1 MSKERITPNKTSK
14 IQDIFSDKSGS
25 LNNWKI
31 TLNGSNNETI
41 ETTIKSQV
49 RCTCNKNISK
59 SKKQNLKKKINIYTN
74 EEKHLMSTL
83 SENVNSV
90 NTTISNNSLQV
101 QITES
106 DDNEKNEIRE
116 GIYWSISDLFIQVM
130 ERLQYLAAES
140 PQLYVQFPTDLMI
153 ERTINNNPI
162 RILIPIPDNYI
173 QQQDHFEV
181 IAKEVEKVKTKA
193 KFGYL
198 AKDQFEM
205 FIKDKKI
212 EIKQS
217 LVQENHN
224 LNIPKSQRMWKGPV
238 KPVKTNKIK
247 IQDPVRN
254 WNNLIK
260 QEKGKNLEF
269 KGEQKIKPKEII
281 KPKPQYSL
289 SEESKLSLGG
299 KGFKPKV
306 WTPIP
311 NSVHSFMIEREP
323 EPEPEI
329 ISESVSESFI
339 INDDYNQVKNL
350 KMRPVLVTVMKMNE
364 EEGETSTE
372 TLDIME
378 SIFSQK
384 INLNI
389 DDENNFIKSRFEINE
404 KIEEEVRYEINFIS
418 KNKKFNGVRK

>member
-106 DDNEKNEIRE
+106 DDNEKNETRE
-116 GIYWSISDLFIQVM
+116 GIYWNINDLFIQVM
-130 ERLQYLAAES
+130 ERLQYLAAEP

-181 IAKEVEKVKTKA
+181 IAKEVEKVKTQA

-212 EIKQS
+212 EIKQP
-217 LVQENHN
+217 LVQESHN
-224 LNIPKSQRMWKGPV
+224 LNIPKSQRMWKGPIQ
-238 KPVKTNKIK
+238 PVKTNKII
-247 IQDPVRN
+247 IQDAVRN
-254 WNNLIK
+254 WNNLTK
-260 QEKGKNLEF
+260 QEKVKNLEF
-269 KGEQKIKPKEII
+269 KGEQKIKKETI
-281 KPKPQYSL
+281 KPRPQYSL

-306 WTPIP
+306 WSPIP
-311 NSVHSFMIEREP
+311 ISVNSFTIEREP

-350 KMRPVLVTVMKMNE
+350 KMRPVFVTVMKMNE
-364 EEGETSTE
+364 EEEASTE
-372 TLDIME
+372 ALDIME

-389 DDENNFIKSRFEINE
+389 DDENNFIKSRFEFNE

>member
-106 DDNEKNEIRE
+106 EDNEKNETRE
-116 GIYWSISDLFIQVM
+116 GIYWNLSDLFIQVM
-130 ERLQYLAAES
+130 ERLQYLAAEP

-181 IAKEVEKVKTKA
+181 IAKEVEKVKTQA

-212 EIKQS
+212 EIKQP

-224 LNIPKSQRMWKGPV
+224 LNIPSSQRMWKGPIL
-238 KPVKTNKIK
+238 PVKTNKII
-247 IQDPVRN
+247 IQDAVRN
-254 WNNLIK
+254 WNNLTK
-260 QEKGKNLEF
+260 QEKVKNLEF
-269 KGEQKIKPKEII
+269 KGEQKIKKETI
-281 KPKPQYSL
+281 KPRPQYSL

-299 KGFKPKV
+299 KGFKLKV
-306 WTPIP
+306 WSPIP
-311 NSVHSFMIEREP
+311 ISVNSFTIEREP
-323 EPEPEI
+323 EQEI

-364 EEGETSTE
+364 EEGETSDE

-378 SIFSQK
+378 SIFNQK

-389 DDENNFIKSRFEINE
+389 EDENNFIKSRFEINE

>member
-1 MSKERITPNKTSK
+1 MSKEIITTNKTSK

-106 DDNEKNEIRE
+106 EDNEKNETRE
-116 GIYWSISDLFIQVM
+116 GIYWNLSDLFIQVM
-130 ERLQYLAAES
+130 ERLQYLAAEP

-181 IAKEVEKVKTKA
+181 IAKEVEKVKTQA

-212 EIKQS
+212 EIKQP

-224 LNIPKSQRMWKGPV
+224 LNIPSSQRMWKGPIL
-238 KPVKTNKIK
+238 PVKTNKII
-247 IQDPVRN
+247 IQDAVRN
-254 WNNLIK
+254 WNNLTK
-260 QEKGKNLEF
+260 QEKVKNLEF
-269 KGEQKIKPKEII
+269 KGEQKIKKETI
-281 KPKPQYSL
+281 KPRPQYSL

-306 WTPIP
+306 WSPIP
-311 NSVHSFMIEREP
+311 ISVNSFTIER

-378 SIFSQK
+378 SIFNQK

-389 DDENNFIKSRFEINE
+389 EDENNFIKSRFEINE

>member
-1 MSKERITPNKTSK
+1 MSKEIITTNKTSK

-106 DDNEKNEIRE
+106 DDNEKNETRE
-116 GIYWSISDLFIQVM
+116 GIYWNINDLFIQVM
-130 ERLQYLAAES
+130 ERLQYLAAEP
-140 PQLYVQFPTDLMI
+140 PQLYVQFPTDLII

-181 IAKEVEKVKTKA
+181 IAKEVEKVKTQA

-212 EIKQS
+212 EIKQP

-224 LNIPKSQRMWKGPV
+224 LNIPSSQRMWKGPIL
-238 KPVKTNKIK
+238 PVKTNKII
-247 IQDPVRN
+247 IQDAVRN
-254 WNNLIK
+254 WNNLTK
-260 QEKGKNLEF
+260 QEKVKNLEF
-269 KGEQKIKPKEII
+269 KGEQKIKKETI
-281 KPKPQYSL
+281 KPRPQYSL
-289 SEESKLSLGG
+289 SEECKLNLGG

-306 WTPIP
+306 WSPIP
-311 NSVHSFMIEREP
+311 ISVNSFMIEREP

-350 KMRPVLVTVMKMNE
+350 KMRPVFVTVMKMNE
-364 EEGETSTE
+364 EEEASTE
-372 TLDIME
+372 ALDIME
-378 SIFSQK
+378 SIFNQK

-389 DDENNFIKSRFEINE
+389 DDENNFIKSRFEFNE

>member
-106 DDNEKNEIRE
+106 DDNEKNETRE
-116 GIYWSISDLFIQVM
+116 GIYWNLSDLFIQVM
-130 ERLQYLAAES
+130 ERLQYLAAEP

-181 IAKEVEKVKTKA
+181 IAKEVEKVKTQA

-212 EIKQS
+212 EIKQP

-224 LNIPKSQRMWKGPV
+224 LNIPKSQRMWKGPIQ
-238 KPVKTNKIK
+238 PVKTNKII
-247 IQDPVRN
+247 IQDAVRN
-254 WNNLIK
+254 WNNLTK
-260 QEKGKNLEF
+260 QEKVKNLEF
-269 KGEQKIKPKEII
+269 KGEQKIKKETI

-306 WTPIP
+306 WSPIP
-311 NSVHSFMIEREP
+311 ISVNSFTIEREQ
-323 EPEPEI
+323 EPEI

-378 SIFSQK
+378 SIFKQK

-389 DDENNFIKSRFEINE
+389 EDENNFIKSRFEINE

>member
-1 MSKERITPNKTSK
+1 
-14 IQDIFSDKSGS
+14 
-25 LNNWKI
+25 
-31 TLNGSNNETI
+31 
-41 ETTIKSQV
+41 
-49 RCTCNKNISK
+49 
-59 SKKQNLKKKINIYTN
+59 
-74 EEKHLMSTL
+74 MSTL

-106 DDNEKNEIRE
+106 DDNEKNETRE
-116 GIYWSISDLFIQVM
+116 GIYWNISDLFIQVM
-130 ERLQYLAAES
+130 ERLQYLAAEP

-181 IAKEVEKVKTKA
+181 IAKEVEKVKTQA

-212 EIKQS
+212 EIKQP

-224 LNIPKSQRMWKGPV
+224 LNIPKSQRMWKGPIL
-238 KPVKTNKIK
+238 PVKTNKII
-247 IQDPVRN
+247 IQDAVRN
-254 WNNLIK
+254 WNNLTK
-260 QEKGKNLEF
+260 QEKVKNLEF
-269 KGEQKIKPKEII
+269 KGEQKIKKETI
-281 KPKPQYSL
+281 KQRPQYSL

-306 WTPIP
+306 WSPIP
-311 NSVHSFMIEREP
+311 ISVNSFTIEREQ
-323 EPEPEI
+323 EPEI

-350 KMRPVLVTVMKMNE
+350 KMRPVFVTVMKMNE

-378 SIFSQK
+378 SIFKQK

-389 DDENNFIKSRFEINE
+389 EDENNFIKSRFEINE

>member
-1 MSKERITPNKTSK
+1 MSKERITTNKTSK

-106 DDNEKNEIRE
+106 EDNEKNETRE
-116 GIYWSISDLFIQVM
+116 GIYWNLSDLFIQVM
-130 ERLQYLAAES
+130 ERLQYLAAEP

-181 IAKEVEKVKTKA
+181 IPKEVEKVKTQA

-198 AKDQFEM
+198 SKDQFEM

-212 EIKQS
+212 EIKQP

-224 LNIPKSQRMWKGPV
+224 LNIPSSQRMWKGPIL
-238 KPVKTNKIK
+238 PVKTNKII
-247 IQDPVRN
+247 IQDAVRN
-254 WNNLIK
+254 WNNLTK
-260 QEKGKNLEF
+260 QEKVKNLEF
-269 KGEQKIKPKEII
+269 KGEQKIKKETI
-281 KPKPQYSL
+281 KPRPQYSL

-299 KGFKPKV
+299 RGFKPKV
-306 WTPIP
+306 WSPIP
-311 NSVHSFMIEREP
+311 ISVNSFTIEREQ
-323 EPEPEI
+323 EPEI

-350 KMRPVLVTVMKMNE
+350 KMRPVFVTVMKMNE
-364 EEGETSTE
+364 EEEEPSTE
-372 TLDIME
+372 AFDIME
-378 SIFSQK
+378 SIFNQK

-389 DDENNFIKSRFEINE
+389 DDENNFIKSRFEFNE
-404 KIEEEVRYEINFIS
+404 KIEEELKYEINFIS

>member
-1 MSKERITPNKTSK
+1 
-14 IQDIFSDKSGS
+14 
-25 LNNWKI
+25 
-31 TLNGSNNETI
+31 
-41 ETTIKSQV
+41 
-49 RCTCNKNISK
+49 
-59 SKKQNLKKKINIYTN
+59 
-74 EEKHLMSTL
+74 
-83 SENVNSV
+83 
-90 NTTISNNSLQV
+90 
-101 QITES
+101 
-106 DDNEKNEIRE
+106 
-116 GIYWSISDLFIQVM
+116 
-130 ERLQYLAAES
+130 
-140 PQLYVQFPTDLMI
+140 
-153 ERTINNNPI
+153 
-162 RILIPIPDNYI
+162 
-173 QQQDHFEV
+173 
-181 IAKEVEKVKTKA
+181 
-193 KFGYL
+193 
-198 AKDQFEM
+198 
-205 FIKDKKI
+205 
-212 EIKQS
+212 
-217 LVQENHN
+217 
-224 LNIPKSQRMWKGPV
+224 MWKGPV

-247 IQDPVRN
+247 IQDPVRI

-350 KMRPVLVTVMKMNE
+350 RMRPVFVTVMKMNE
-364 EEGETSTE
+364 EEEASTE
-372 TLDIME
+372 ALDIME

-389 DDENNFIKSRFEINE
+389 DDENNFIKSRFEFNE
-404 KIEEEVRYEINFIS
+404 KIQEELKYEINFIS

>member
-1 MSKERITPNKTSK
+1 
-14 IQDIFSDKSGS
+14 
-25 LNNWKI
+25 
-31 TLNGSNNETI
+31 
-41 ETTIKSQV
+41 
-49 RCTCNKNISK
+49 
-59 SKKQNLKKKINIYTN
+59 
-74 EEKHLMSTL
+74 
-83 SENVNSV
+83 
-90 NTTISNNSLQV
+90 
-101 QITES
+101 
-106 DDNEKNEIRE
+106 
-116 GIYWSISDLFIQVM
+116 M
-130 ERLQYLAAES
+130 ERLQYLAAEP

-181 IAKEVEKVKTKA
+181 IAKEVEKVKTQA

-212 EIKQS
+212 EIKQP

-224 LNIPKSQRMWKGPV
+224 INIPASQRIWKGPV

-350 KMRPVLVTVMKMNE
+350 KMRPVFVTVMKMNE
-364 EEGETSTE
+364 EEEASTE
-372 TLDIME
+372 ALDIME

-389 DDENNFIKSRFEINE
+389 DDENNFIKSRFEFNE
-404 KIEEEVRYEINFIS
+404 KIQEELKYEINFIS

>member
-1 MSKERITPNKTSK
+1 MSKERITTNKTSK

-106 DDNEKNEIRE
+106 EDNEKNETRE
-116 GIYWSISDLFIQVM
+116 GIYWNLSDLFIQVM
-130 ERLQYLAAES
+130 ERLQYLAAEP

-181 IAKEVEKVKTKA
+181 IPKEVEKVKTQA

-198 AKDQFEM
+198 SKDQFEM

-212 EIKQS
+212 EIKQP

-224 LNIPKSQRMWKGPV
+224 LNIPSSQRMWKGPIL
-238 KPVKTNKIK
+238 PVKTNKII
-247 IQDPVRN
+247 IQDAVRN
-254 WNNLIK
+254 WNNLTK
-260 QEKGKNLEF
+260 QEKVKNLEF
-269 KGEQKIKPKEII
+269 KGEQKIKKETI
-281 KPKPQYSL
+281 KPRPQYSL

-299 KGFKPKV
+299 RGFKPKV
-306 WTPIP
+306 WSPIP
-311 NSVHSFMIEREP
+311 ISVNSFTIEREQ
-323 EPEPEI
+323 EPEI

-350 KMRPVLVTVMKMNE
+350 KMRPVFVTVMKMNE

-378 SIFSQK
+378 SIFNQK

-389 DDENNFIKSRFEINE
+389 EDENNFIKSRFEINE

>member
-130 ERLQYLAAES
+130 ERLQYLVAEP

-181 IAKEVEKVKTKA
+181 IAKEIEKVKTQA

-205 FIKDKKI
+205 FIKDQKI
-212 EIKQS
+212 EIKQP

-224 LNIPKSQRMWKGPV
+224 LNIPKSQRMWKGPIQ
-238 KPVKTNKIK
+238 PVKTNKII
-247 IQDPVRN
+247 IQDAVRN

-260 QEKGKNLEF
+260 QEKVKNLEF
-269 KGEQKIKPKEII
+269 KGEQKIKKEII

-311 NSVHSFMIEREP
+311 NSVHSFIIEREP

-350 KMRPVLVTVMKMNE
+350 RMRPVFVTVMKMNE
-364 EEGETSTE
+364 EEESSTE
-372 TLDIME
+372 AFDIME
-378 SIFSQK
+378 SIFNQK

-389 DDENNFIKSRFEINE
+389 DDENNFIKSRFEFNE
-404 KIEEEVRYEINFIS
+404 KIEEELKYEINFIS

>member
-49 RCTCNKNISK
+49 RCSCNKNISK

-106 DDNEKNEIRE
+106 DDNEKNETRE
-116 GIYWSISDLFIQVM
+116 GIYWNLSDLFIQVM
-130 ERLQYLAAES
+130 ERLQYLAAEP

-181 IAKEVEKVKTKA
+181 IAKEVEKVKTQA

-212 EIKQS
+212 EIKQP

-224 LNIPKSQRMWKGPV
+224 LNIPSSQRMWKGPIL
-238 KPVKTNKIK
+238 PVKTNKII
-247 IQDPVRN
+247 IQDAVRN
-254 WNNLIK
+254 WNNLTK
-260 QEKGKNLEF
+260 QEKVKNLEF
-269 KGEQKIKPKEII
+269 KGEQKIKKETI
-281 KPKPQYSL
+281 KPRPQYSL

-306 WTPIP
+306 WSPIP
-311 NSVHSFMIEREP
+311 ISVNSFTIER

-378 SIFSQK
+378 SIFNQK

-389 DDENNFIKSRFEINE
+389 EDENNFIKSRFEINE

>member
-106 DDNEKNEIRE
+106 DDNEKNETRE

-130 ERLQYLAAES
+130 ERLQYLAAEP

-181 IAKEVEKVKTKA
+181 IAKEVEKVKTQA

-212 EIKQS
+212 EIKQP

-224 LNIPKSQRMWKGPV
+224 LNIPKSQRMWKGPIQ
-238 KPVKTNKIK
+238 PVKTNKII
-247 IQDPVRN
+247 IQDAVRN

-260 QEKGKNLEF
+260 QEKVKNLEF
-269 KGEQKIKPKEII
+269 KGEQKIKKEII

-350 KMRPVLVTVMKMNE
+350 KMRPVFVTVMKMNE
-364 EEGETSTE
+364 EEEASTE
-372 TLDIME
+372 ALDIME

-389 DDENNFIKSRFEINE
+389 DDENNFIKSRFEFNE
-404 KIEEEVRYEINFIS
+404 KIEEELKYEINFIS

>member
-49 RCTCNKNISK
+49 RCTCKKNIYK
-59 SKKQNLKKKINIYTN
+59 SKKKNLKKKINIYTN

-130 ERLQYLAAES
+130 ERLQYLAAEP

-162 RILIPIPDNYI
+162 KILIPIPDNYI

-181 IAKEVEKVKTKA
+181 IAKEVEKVKTQA

-212 EIKQS
+212 EIKQP

-224 LNIPKSQRMWKGPV
+224 LNIPSSQRMWKGPIQ
-238 KPVKTNKIK
+238 PVKTNKII
-247 IQDPVRN
+247 IQDAVRN
-254 WNNLIK
+254 WNNLTK
-260 QEKGKNLEF
+260 QEKVKNLEF
-269 KGEQKIKPKEII
+269 KGEQKIKKEII

-350 KMRPVLVTVMKMNE
+350 RMRPVFVTVMKMNE
-364 EEGETSTE
+364 EEESSTE
-372 TLDIME
+372 AFDIME
-378 SIFSQK
+378 SIFNQK

-389 DDENNFIKSRFEINE
+389 DDENNFIKSRFEFNE
-404 KIEEEVRYEINFIS
+404 KIEEELKYEINFIS

>member
-106 DDNEKNEIRE
+106 DDNEKNETRE
-116 GIYWSISDLFIQVM
+116 GIYWNLSDLFIQVM
-130 ERLQYLAAES
+130 ERLQYLAAEP

-181 IAKEVEKVKTKA
+181 IAKEVEKVKTQA

-212 EIKQS
+212 EIKQP

-224 LNIPKSQRMWKGPV
+224 LNIPKSQRMWKGPIQ
-238 KPVKTNKIK
+238 PVKTNKII
-247 IQDPVRN
+247 IQDAVRN
-254 WNNLIK
+254 WNNLTK
-260 QEKGKNLEF
+260 QEKVKNLEF
-269 KGEQKIKPKEII
+269 KGEQKIKKETI
-281 KPKPQYSL
+281 KPRPQYSL

-306 WTPIP
+306 WSPIP
-311 NSVHSFMIEREP
+311 ISVNSFTIEREQ
-323 EPEPEI
+323 EPEI

-378 SIFSQK
+378 SIFKQK

-389 DDENNFIKSRFEINE
+389 EDENNFIKSRFEINE

>member
-106 DDNEKNEIRE
+106 DDNEKNETRE
-116 GIYWSISDLFIQVM
+116 GIYWNISDLFIQVM
-130 ERLQYLAAES
+130 ERLQYLAAEP

-181 IAKEVEKVKTKA
+181 IAKEVEKVKTQA

-212 EIKQS
+212 EIKQP

-224 LNIPKSQRMWKGPV
+224 LNIPKSQRMWKGPIQ
-238 KPVKTNKIK
+238 PVKTNKII
-247 IQDPVRN
+247 IQDAVRN
-254 WNNLIK
+254 WNNLTK
-260 QEKGKNLEF
+260 QEKVKNLEF
-269 KGEQKIKPKEII
+269 KGEQKIKKETI
-281 KPKPQYSL
+281 KPRPQYSL

-299 KGFKPKV
+299 RGFKPKV
-306 WTPIP
+306 WSPIP
-311 NSVHSFMIEREP
+311 ISVHSFTIEREQ
-323 EPEPEI
+323 EPEI

-350 KMRPVLVTVMKMNE
+350 KMRPVFVTVMKMNE
-364 EEGETSTE
+364 EEGETSDE

-378 SIFSQK
+378 SIFNQK

-389 DDENNFIKSRFEINE
+389 DDENNFIKSRFEFNE
-404 KIEEEVRYEINFIS
+404 KIQEELKYEINFIS

>member
-130 ERLQYLAAES
+130 ERLQYLAAEP

-181 IAKEVEKVKTKA
+181 IAKEVEKVKTQA

-212 EIKQS
+212 EIKQP
-217 LVQENHN
+217 LVQESHN
-224 LNIPKSQRMWKGPV
+224 LKIPSSQRMWKGPIQ
-238 KPVKTNKIK
+238 PVKTNKII
-247 IQDPVRN
+247 IQDAVRN
-254 WNNLIK
+254 WNNLTK
-260 QEKGKNLEF
+260 QEKVKNLEF
-269 KGEQKIKPKEII
+269 KGEQKIKKETI
-281 KPKPQYSL
+281 KPRPQYSL

-299 KGFKPKV
+299 RGFKPKV
-306 WTPIP
+306 WSPIP
-311 NSVHSFMIEREP
+311 ISVNSFTIER

-350 KMRPVLVTVMKMNE
+350 KMRPVIVTVMKMNE

-378 SIFSQK
+378 SIFKQK

-389 DDENNFIKSRFEINE
+389 EDENNFIKSRFEINE